1 MIHVS
6 SSSHSC
12 DGAFRSKGLLCL
24 CPGYLQGTQKIMRPP
39 VFATKSRISSSFGR
53 GLQLSLAM
61 HDTVSRDSDSEGT
74 TKIKERSRATAPS
87 IFLRLYTDLPAKYGE
102 ENCRQQVIIAI
113 KG

>member
-39 VFATKSRISSSFGR
+39 VFVTKSRISSSFGR

-61 HDTVSRDSDSEGT
+61 HDIVSRDSDSEGT

-87 IFLRLYTDLPAKYGE
+87 ISLRLYTDLPAKYGE